1 MARRFTTRW
10 LPLRE
15 ACGFIA
21 RHHRHHV
28 PPQGG
33 IVALGL
39 WEDEKLV
46 GIGIL
51 GRPLAR
57 AAQMN
62 GDAELIRLCV
72 LPDVAHAAS
81 ALQARM
87 KRVAQSLGFR
97 RMLTYT
103 LADEAGTSMRAAGMQ
118 RDIDLTRGG
127 EWTTPTRKRLAAIH
141 PTARKIR
148 WWTELKS
155 QHEIEL

>member
-1 MARRFTTRW
+1 
-10 LPLRE
+10 LRE

-33 IVALGL
+33 LVAMGL
-39 WEDEKLV
+39 WEGEKLV
-46 GIGIL
+46 GIAML
-51 GRPLAR
+51 GRPVSR
-57 AAQMN
+57 VAQAN
-62 GDAELIRLCV
+62 GDVELTRLCV
-72 LPDVAHAAS
+72 LPGVEHAAS

-87 KRVAQSLGFR
+87 RRVAQSLGFN
-97 RMLTYT
+97 RMITYT
-103 LADEAGTSMRAAGMQ
+103 LANEAGASMRAAGMQ
-118 RDIDLTRGG
+118 RDLKLTEGG
-127 EWTTPTRKRLAAIH
+127 EWTTPSLKRLPANF